1 MKAIQIHSTGDFDV
15 LQLVDLPTPVPAP
28 GQVLIQVAAI
38 GVNYIENYFRDGR
51 YPAKLPL
58 TLGME
63 ASGTVAALGDGVA
76 GFNIGDRVV
85 SAAVQGAYAE
95 FALVPAGQLIHVPA
109 GLDLAQAAA
118 AFLQGLTAHYLA
130 YSTFPLKRGDTA
142 LIHAAAGGVGLLLTQ
157 LARRM
162 GARVL
167 ATVSTP
173 EKAAL
178 ACAAGADEVILYTG
192 ADFVAET
199 RRLTDGRGVDVVY
212 DSVGKTTFA
221 GSLDCL
227 RPRGLLALFGASSG
241 AVPPFDPILLNTKGS
256 LYVTR
261 PTLAHYVQTRAELES
276 RAADVLGW
284 VADGSLNLRMEHTY
298 TLADARQALMDIAAR
313 RTTGKLLL
321 TP

>member
-178 ACAAGADEVILYTG
+178 ACAAGADEVILYTE

-321 TP
+321 IP

>member
-321 TP
+321 IP

>member
-178 ACAAGADEVILYTG
+178 ACAAGADEVILYTE

>member
-1 MKAIQIHSTGDFDV
+1 M
-15 LQLVDLPTPVPAP
+15 
-28 GQVLIQVAAI
+28 
-38 GVNYIENYFRDGR
+38 
-51 YPAKLPL
+51 
-58 TLGME
+58 
-63 ASGTVAALGDGVA
+63 
-76 GFNIGDRVV
+76 

-178 ACAAGADEVILYTG
+178 ACAAGADEVILYTE

-321 TP
+321 IP

>member
-173 EKAAL
+173 GKAAL
-178 ACAAGADEVILYTG
+178 ACAAGADEVILYTE